1 MVVARL
7 EADKARPAS
16 PLDIEESVLLASKA
30 MVNILAESLLRE
42 GVQGLTAPQFRTL
55 DMVHNG
61 VDKPA
66 DVANMLGISPP
77 ALSWILDKLEKGGY
91 LEREMSREDRR
102 RIIIKLT
109 GMGKDVVQ
117 RVNAN
122 RRANIR
128 KILKEME
135 TGDIQQ
141 LEGGLGAFNEAYLRL
156 KQRNSG
162 D

>member
-1 MVVARL
+1 MADARL
-7 EADKARPAS
+7 EADKTHPAS

-30 MVNILAESLLRE
+30 MVNILAESLLQE

-61 VDKPA
+61 VNKPA

-77 ALSWILDKLEKGGY
+77 ALSWILDKLEKGDY
-91 LEREMSREDRR
+91 LEREMSLKDRR

-109 GMGKDVVQ
+109 GTGRDVVQ

-128 KILKEME
+128 KILKDME

-141 LEGGLGAFNEAYLRL
+141 LEGGLGAFNKAYIRL
-156 KQRNSG
+156 KQLDSG